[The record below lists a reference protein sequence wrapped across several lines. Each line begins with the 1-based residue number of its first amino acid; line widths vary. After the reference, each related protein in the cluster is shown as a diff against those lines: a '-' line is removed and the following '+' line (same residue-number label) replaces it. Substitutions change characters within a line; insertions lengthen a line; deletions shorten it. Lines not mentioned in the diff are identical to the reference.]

1 MGERDKGFTPL
12 TPPLS
17 PKKKARGWAT
27 RQSGS
32 KDIDQCLLT
41 ELRECL
47 AERQIERGLSC
58 LHSRAKAVER
68 LGARDPDSGRIV
80 GHLAQWIDIGAFDFP
95 TLKML
100 LGRFDSESRARL
112 SLRNYLY
119 LRMADGLMCMAE
131 EEIDVA
137 MRHFDFV
144 LGLPDELDDKQ
155 SQSIVFFWKARC
167 LRRRGEYEKALV
179 YAQQGK
185 ASALA
190 LGYPRMAALS
200 EVLES
205 WILFQRGKLKE
216 AEQLS
221 QHAETV
227 LRETDDWVTLG
238 NIYSF
243 YGRMA
248 RRAGRYDKAIE
259 HFDQAIAEFR
269 KRDTRHP
276 NLARTL
282 ANTAL
287 AKRAIALQLRRKID
301 KAAERRRKDGT
312 AAPSRS
318 GSEYRQRLERLHNE
332 IVTHLDEALA
342 IYSHHPTH
350 HGIGTVH
357 LNYAYVLLDDGDYR
371 AAETK
376 AQDAYRLGEAKQDY
390 ILMGRAGVVLC
401 MIENARVEEEVTEGT
416 DPGGHARR
424 ALDHAQEAVEL
435 ARHTQNQKLLTNAY
449 LWLGFTHCNAFF
461 EDAES
466 AREAYDMAIASRK
479 GAQADNVW
487 EELQALKAKIVRAG
501 SIDSKLK
508 AWSQGSLGER
518 TFQQVT
524 EEFAELIIPRVW
536 EREGRKVSRVA
547 TRLSISPKKVRRI
560 LDRVGRRTPR

>member
-1 MGERDKGFTPL
+1 MR
-12 TPPLS
+12 
-17 PKKKARGWAT
+17 A

-32 KDIDQCLLT
+32 VSTRDIDGALLA

-47 AERQIERGLSC
+47 AERCIERGLSY
-58 LHSRAKAVER
+58 LRARTKSVER
-68 LGARDPDSGRIV
+68 LDACQPEAGRIL
-80 GHLAQWIDIGAFDFP
+80 GHLAQWIDVGAFDFP
-95 TLKML
+95 TLKLL
-100 LGRFDSESRARL
+100 LGRFGTEARAKL
-112 SLRNYLY
+112 TLNDYLY
-119 LRMADGLMCMAE
+119 LRMADGMLSMAE
-131 EEIDVA
+131 EEIDAA

-144 LGLPDELDDKQ
+144 LALADELNDRQ

-167 LRRRGEYEKALV
+167 LRRRGEYEKALI
-179 YAQQGK
+179 YASQGK
-185 ASALA
+185 ESALA
-190 LGYPRMAALS
+190 LGHPKMAALS

-216 AEQLS
+216 AEQVS
-221 QHAETV
+221 QHAESV
-227 LRETDDWVTLG
+227 LRETDDYVTLG
-238 NIYSF
+238 NIHSF

-269 KRDTRHP
+269 KRDPQHP

-282 ANTAL
+282 ANIAL

-301 KAAERRRKDGT
+301 KVAERRRKDGSVST
-312 AAPSRS
+312 ERAGATD
-318 GSEYRQRLERLHNE
+318 YRHRLERLHAE

-350 HGIGTVH
+350 HGIGTVY
-357 LNYAYVLLDDGDYR
+357 LNYAYVLLDDGDYQ
-371 AAETK
+371 AAEIK
-376 AQDAYRLGEAKQDY
+376 ALEAYRLGEEKQDY
-390 ILMGRAGVVLC
+390 ILMGRASVVQC

-424 ALDHAQEAVEL
+424 ALERAQEAVEL
-435 ARHTQNQKLLTNAY
+435 ARHTQNQRLLTNSY
-449 LWLGFTHCNAFF
+449 LWLGFTHCNGFF
-461 EDAES
+461 DDPDA
-466 AREAYDMAIASRK
+466 AREAYDTAIASRK
-479 GAQADNVW
+479 GAHADSMW
-487 EELQALKAKIVRAG
+487 EDLQLLKAKIVRAG

-508 AWSQGSLGER
+508 AWSQGSVGDR

-560 LDRVGRRTPR
+560 LDRVGRRKPR